1 MIEHYFYLVCALL
14 STTFGQL
21 LYRFYHMKRKKIFLV
36 FTLISF
42 VLVPFFSY
50 QSLLGLSIDT
60 VYMATSITIVLVLLG
75 GYLIL
80 GEKLSKNQI
89 LGSLVIIIG
98 IIIYNVWKEKKYNA
112 DIVFILFICNS
123 FVACIFGFISA
134 NY

>member
-1 MIEHYFYLVCALL
+1 
-14 STTFGQL
+14 
-21 LYRFYHMKRKKIFLV
+21 MKRKKIFLV

-98 IIIYNVWKEKKYNA
+98 IIIYNV
-112 DIVFILFICNS
+112 
-123 FVACIFGFISA
+123 
-134 NY
+134 

>member
-1 MIEHYFYLVCALL
+1 
-14 STTFGQL
+14 
-21 LYRFYHMKRKKIFLV
+21 MKKKKIFLV

-89 LGSLVIIIG
+89 LGSLVIITG
-98 IIIYNVWKEKKYNA
+98 IIIYNV
-112 DIVFILFICNS
+112 
-123 FVACIFGFISA
+123 
-134 NY
+134 